1 MTTSLIA
8 SPTFLDTNILIYASI
23 VQAPLHATALN
34 AIQEREQAGVE
45 LWLSR
50 QVLREYLVALSR
62 PQTFTSPIPIS
73 TLTAQIQTFQ
83 SRFRVAEDNAQVTA
97 QLLTLIGQIPVG
109 GKQIHDANIVATMQ
123 TYSIGHLL
131 THNTADFNR
140 FASLITV
147 LPLVRP

>member
-1 MTTSLIA
+1 MTTNLIV

-23 VQAPLHATALN
+23 VQAPLHVTALN

-73 TLTAQIQTFQ
+73 TLTTQVQAFQ
-83 SRFRVAEDNAQVTA
+83 NRFQVAEDNTQVTV

-123 TYSIGHLL
+123 TYGISHLF

-140 FASLITV
+140 FASLITI
-147 LPLVRP
+147 LPLVQP